1 MEESFKRVILEYLE
15 ENRYFERKEL
25 ENRINEMKDE
35 KEAYFKEEANF
46 YEIFLE
52 EEHDLAKKE
61 LREEVEGYEEEI
73 RKNFNEK
80 IFSFYLPKVLNENY
94 ILLEFSRNFP
104 EEVFILKGKEAEF
117 FVFIFNFYKN
127 DCMWDIVSREYIE
140 EAKSLLDMKED
151 MIDKLLEDGVLSV
164 SEDGER
170 FYSNIFIKDRR
181 EIFQN
186 SEIENKIFLKTT
198 SLNINKNL
206 KKLKEETDKIQEKI
220 KESNKKIEEAE
231 AKIKESNKKIEEA
244 EAKIKE
250 SNEKINKTTKSI
262 ENTKVDTLAL
272 LAIFVAI
279 ISIIYGNIF
288 ASNNQS
294 IKNVIITNIS
304 TVTCIAFILGYIEIF
319 VKDNKMV
326 KKDCFIASSI
336 IIMVLA
342 VIIAILIK

>member
-231 AKIKESNKKIEEA
+231 AKIKESN
-244 EAKIKE
+244 
-250 SNEKINKTTKSI
+250 EKINKTTKSI